1 MRYTGDDLFLHYC
14 TRRKQRAGPDEQ
26 HPPYFFF
33 AKLLPEIRRHNAG
46 GASAARAARVHLLA
60 FCVVDEHTAV
70 AKRAFYADPGGSA
83 AVLSR
88 YGVDYIVVG
97 GSERYDDAVDEYGL
111 MYQKSEYS
119 DQHLYYI
126 DSRIFAENQK
136 EQLETERGNF
146 LVFQGFNSK
155 TPKKDSFIL
164 IFNVLAEELGKYYLD
179 CWGGTFDNCE
189 TNSEGQNWIDVLTE
203 NELRK
208 MVANTIH
215 SVKMV
220 ENENELKKI
229 ESDFG

>member
-1 MRYTGDDLFLHYC
+1 ML
-14 TRRKQRAGPDEQ
+14 KIEQ
-26 HPPYFFF
+26 IHHI
-33 AKLLPEIRRHNAG
+33 L
-46 GASAARAARVHLLA
+46 
-60 FCVVDEHTAV
+60 
-70 AKRAFYADPGGSA
+70 
-83 AVLSR
+83 
-88 YGVDYIVVG
+88 
-97 GSERYDDAVDEYGL
+97 VDEYGL
-111 MYQKSEYS
+111 LYQKSEYS

-146 LVFQGFNSK
+146 LVFQGFDSK
-155 TPKKDSFIL
+155 TSKKESFIL
-164 IFNVLAEELGKYYLD
+164 LFNVLAEELGKYYLD

-189 TNSEGQNWIDVLTE
+189 INSEGQKWIEVLTE

-208 MVANTIH
+208 IVANTIH

>member
-1 MRYTGDDLFLHYC
+1 MLKF
-14 TRRKQRAGPDEQ
+14 EQ
-26 HPPYFFF
+26 IHHI
-33 AKLLPEIRRHNAG
+33 L
-46 GASAARAARVHLLA
+46 
-60 FCVVDEHTAV
+60 
-70 AKRAFYADPGGSA
+70 
-83 AVLSR
+83 
-88 YGVDYIVVG
+88 
-97 GSERYDDAVDEYGL
+97 VDEYGL
-111 MYQKSEYS
+111 MYQKSQYA

-146 LVFQGFNSK
+146 LVFQGFNAK
-155 TPKKDSFIL
+155 IPKQDSFIL

-189 TNSEGQNWIDVLTE
+189 TNCEGQNWIDVLTE
-203 NELRK
+203 NELRR
-208 MVANTIH
+208 MVAKTIH

>member
-1 MRYTGDDLFLHYC
+1 
-14 TRRKQRAGPDEQ
+14 
-26 HPPYFFF
+26 
-33 AKLLPEIRRHNAG
+33 
-46 GASAARAARVHLLA
+46 
-60 FCVVDEHTAV
+60 
-70 AKRAFYADPGGSA
+70 
-83 AVLSR
+83 
-88 YGVDYIVVG
+88 
-97 GSERYDDAVDEYGL
+97 
-111 MYQKSEYS
+111 MYQKSQYA

-146 LVFQGFNSK
+146 LVFQGFNAK
-155 TPKKDSFIL
+155 IPKQDSFIL

-189 TNSEGQNWIDVLTE
+189 TNCEGQNWIDVLTE
-203 NELRK
+203 NELRR
-208 MVANTIH
+208 MVAKTIH